1 MIKCA
6 SNQKL
11 MRAYLILEEEIQVFD
26 QEVAKIKNDDGK

>member
-1 MIKCA
+1 
-6 SNQKL
+6 